1 MHNQIILRKSG
12 LFYETFDE
20 DAKILHYLFGYKMI
34 NDRVAFPDNALNKII
49 NGLEEKKISY
59 EIKSK
64 DNSEKM
70 DFKDKNSY
78 QKMLMKS
85 QNKIAMAKLVNK
97 LILKLEKMDDEK
109 LYAILRKLEE
119 YVNEE

>member
-59 EIKSK
+59 EIKLK

-109 LYAILRKLEE
+109 LYIILRKLEE

>member
-64 DNSEKM
+64 DDSEKM
-70 DFKDKNSY
+70 DFKDKNNY

>member
-1 MHNQIILRKSG
+1 
-12 LFYETFDE
+12 
-20 DAKILHYLFGYKMI
+20 
-34 NDRVAFPDNALNKII
+34 
-49 NGLEEKKISY
+49 
-59 EIKSK
+59 
-64 DNSEKM
+64 M
-70 DFKDKNSY
+70 DFKDKNNY